1 MCCLEAEI
9 HNFVVFH
16 FTFKLLRTFE
26 RKFQEI
32 HLNSGFPNETKLLI
46 LSFWIN
52 VGKGANNDLIDLFQV
67 AMPCWWAKQRE
78 MQKKKINRIISQK
91 WHAYTYKKKPQN
103 TTAGSLWLSLRS
115 PDNKP
120 GYWHLTDM
128 PASTVWEKRPLG
140 ITENAKN
147 DNKQQEK
154 PRNSQ

>member
-26 RKFQEI
+26 GKFQEI

-52 VGKGANNDLIDLFQV
+52 AGKGANNDLIDLFQV

-103 TTAGSLWLSLRS
+103 TTAGSL
-115 PDNKP
+115 
-120 GYWHLTDM
+120 
-128 PASTVWEKRPLG
+128 
-140 ITENAKN
+140 
-147 DNKQQEK
+147 
-154 PRNSQ
+154 